1 MGRHLFLWDC
11 LARHM
16 LQILDTTLLMPP
28 RACQADRHTDF
39 MTCCSP
45 QLSRPFN
52 QRNVSVCYAP
62 NGDQVD
68 LKKQAVT
75 TRPMNRQLQRRLQR
89 SACL

>member
-1 MGRHLFLWDC
+1 
-11 LARHM
+11 M
-16 LQILDTTLLMPP
+16 LTNT
-28 RACQADRHTDF
+28 AFTC
-39 MTCCSP
+39 CCSP

-52 QRNVSVCYAP
+52 QRNVTVCYAP

-89 SACL
+89 SARL